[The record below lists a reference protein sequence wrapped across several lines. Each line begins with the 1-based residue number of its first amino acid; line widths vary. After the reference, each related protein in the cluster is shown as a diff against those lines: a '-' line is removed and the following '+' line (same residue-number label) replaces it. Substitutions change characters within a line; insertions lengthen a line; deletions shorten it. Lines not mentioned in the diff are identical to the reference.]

1 MNQYYFRVPFAASGD
16 ILPIPE
22 DAQGD
27 GSVSYTEGFGF
38 DYERNPATD
47 PAAKR
52 IPRDQ
57 TNELY
62 RAITEA
68 IGQYQR
74 FGFPE
79 WITSADNDGAPYAY
93 AEGSTVRYDDGSTIK
108 VYGSL
113 IDANTAVPGSDPTK
127 WREAEPFALAALVA
141 QATDY
146 VTPASNVLLTS
157 PARLSTALREAR
169 MTAAAAARVGAA
181 YTLALPGATFA
192 QGTFAL
198 VEFTVPDASPAG
210 PLTLKV
216 GALATLPLRTAVQA
230 ELAAGDLQANRVYVA
245 RSNGTEWLILNP
257 LPSQLSPTFT
267 LPDRLAATTG
277 AVAASTDLNTAL
289 ENGWYRAAAGVTN
302 GPAALAANAIQ
313 VEVSATDSNN
323 VSQIA
328 RSLVGVS
335 GADTGT
341 QQRFRI
347 AGTWGPWFRVFAT
360 ATEIQLI
367 AVPPGVTA
375 HTAANSAPNGWFI
388 RNGSA
393 VSRTTYAAL
402 FAVIGTTYGPGD
414 GATTFNLPDDLTPG
428 NFDRAGTPD
437 GVQYDDAVGPHTHL
451 ISPPASTNDTASG
464 LTVTGTGGV
473 ETITP
478 YSSGQP
484 NSAGDGIET
493 VPKHRLY
500 LPIIK
505 Y

>member
-1 MNQYYFRVPFAASGD
+1 MDQHYFRVPFAASGD

-79 WITSADNDGAPYAY
+79 WITSADNDGSPYAY
-93 AEGSTVRYDDGSTIK
+93 AKGSTVRYDDGVTVK

-113 IDANTAVPGSDPTK
+113 IDANTAVPGSDATK

-141 QATDY
+141 AAADY
-146 VTPASNVLLTS
+146 VTPASNSLLVS

-169 MTAAAAARVGAA
+169 MTAAAATRVSAA
-181 YTLALPGATFA
+181 YSLALPGAAFA

-216 GALATLPLRTAVQA
+216 GTLATLPLRTATQA

-245 RSNGTEWLILNP
+245 RSNGSEWLVLNP
-257 LPSQLSPTFT
+257 LPSQLSPAFS
-267 LPDRLAATTG
+267 LPSRLAATSG
-277 AVAASTDLNTAL
+277 SVAAVTDLNLAL

-302 GPAALAANAIQ
+302 GPSALSAVALFLA
-313 VEVSATDSNN
+313 VEATDGNN
-323 VSQIA
+323 VQQTA
-328 RSLVGVS
+328 RGVTGAS
-335 GADTGT
+335 EADTRT
-341 QQRFRI
+341 FARTRI
-347 AGTWGPWFRVFAT
+347 AGTWGPWFRSFAS
-360 ATEIQLI
+360 ATEIQQASL
-367 AVPPGVTA
+367 PPGVVA
-375 HTAANSAPNGWFI
+375 HTAANSAPNGWLI
-388 RNGSA
+388 RNGAA
-393 VSRTTYAAL
+393 VNRVQFTAL
-402 FAVIGTTYGPGD
+402 FAVIGTTYGAGD
-414 GATTFNLPDDLTPG
+414 GSTTFNLPNALTY
-428 NFDRAGTPD
+428 FDRGGTPD
-437 GVQYDDAVGPHTHL
+437 GVDYPDTLAAHTHTL
-451 ISPPASTNDTASG
+451 PVRDN
-464 LTVTGTGGV
+464 VGTGNFLEDASFSGTSQAV
-473 ETITP
+473 NTGSTGGSET
-478 YSSGQP
+478 
-484 NSAGDGIET
+484 A
-493 VPKHRLY
+493 PKHQLY

>member
-1 MNQYYFRVPFAASGD
+1 MDQHYFRVPFAASGD

-62 RAITEA
+62 RAVTEA

-79 WITSADNDGAPYAY
+79 WITSADNDGSPYAY
-93 AEGSTVRYDDGSTIK
+93 AKGSTVRYDDGSSVK

-113 IDANTAVPGSDPTK
+113 VDANTAVPGSDATK
-127 WREAEPFALAALVA
+127 WREAEPFALATLVA
-141 QATDY
+141 QAADY
-146 VTPASNVLLTS
+146 VTPASNSLLVS

-169 MTAAAAARVGAA
+169 MTAAAATRVSAA
-181 YTLALPGATFA
+181 YSLALPGAVFA
-192 QGTFAL
+192 QGAFAL

-257 LPSQLSPTFT
+257 LPSQLSPTFA

-277 AVAASTDLNTAL
+277 ATSNVADLNTAL
-289 ENGWYRAAAGVTN
+289 ESGWYRAAAGVTN
-302 GPAALAANAIQ
+302 GPSGLSAVALFLA
-313 VEVSATDSNN
+313 VEATDSNN
-323 VSQIA
+323 VKQTA
-328 RSLVGVS
+328 RGVTGVS
-335 GADTGT
+335 EADTRVYERT
-341 QQRFRI
+341 RI
-347 AGTWGPWFRVFAT
+347 GGTWGPWYRIYSS
-360 ATEIQLI
+360 ATEIQQVAL
-367 AVPPGVTA
+367 PPGMVG
-375 HTAANSAPNGWFI
+375 HTAGGSAPNGWLI
-388 RNGSA
+388 RNGA
-393 VSRTTYAAL
+393 AISRTTYAAL
-402 FAVIGTTYGPGD
+402 FAVIGTTW
-414 GATTFNLPDDLTPG
+414 GAGNGTTTFNLPNTLTNG
-428 NFDRAGTPD
+428 YFDRAGTPD
-437 GVQYDDAVGPHTHL
+437 GVDYSDTVGPHTHS
-451 ISPPASTNDTASG
+451 ITPPACSSEGGSG
-464 LTVTGTGGV
+464 VTVSGNTGG
-473 ETITP
+473 ETIAA
-478 YSSGQP
+478 YSSGGV
-484 NSAGDGIET
+484 NSGGAVET
-493 VPKHRLY
+493 APVHQKY